1 MTLSDL
7 AAIGSFVSGVAVVI
21 TLVFLVIQMRLNT
34 AALKRAEYNAAQTA
48 ASAFRMT
55 IVDNRDVATLLTAAL
70 AQNGNLDETDN
81 LRLQHLLTEILWF
94 SWLVWDRQQTG
105 LFSKDDWKATT
116 PLFTDLLIAEQGA
129 AWWNHYKSG
138 CPPAFRADVDT
149 AIAARRDEI
158 A

>member
-34 AALKRAEYNAAQTA
+34 AALKRAEYSAAQTA

-116 PLFTDLLIAEQGA
+116 PLFTD
-129 AWWNHYKSG
+129 
-138 CPPAFRADVDT
+138 
-149 AIAARRDEI
+149 
-158 A
+158 